1 MTYDAKRFLYKVRE
15 RKECLVEFE
24 SIILH
29 LRKVKQVTHQV
40 LHDLGIE
47 HKHFHSVDLF
57 Y

>member
-1 MTYDAKRFLYKVRE
+1 VTDDAERLLDQVGE

-24 SIILH
+24 SIIIH